1 MLMRMRG
8 SILIA
13 ALVMLT
19 CAPAQAQEWPT
30 KPVVFITPAAA
41 GNSPD
46 VATRIIADKLTQI
59 WKQQV
64 VVLNKPGAGGML
76 AAQAAAAVDK
86 DGYSLYAAQSSTFN
100 VLPVDQEGK
109 MPFDLAKTF
118 VAIGLVGEQPIAV
131 GVNKDVPVKTVAE
144 LIAFANK
151 TKDGML

>member
-1 MLMRMRG
+1 MFLRMGG
-8 SILIA
+8 SILIGV
-13 ALVMLT
+13 LVPRAG
-19 CAPAQAQEWPT
+19 APAQAQEWPT

-46 VATRIIADKLTQI
+46 VVTRIIADKLTQI

-64 VVLNKPGAGGML
+64 VVLNKPGAGGLL
-76 AAQAAAAVDK
+76 AAQSAANVEK

-118 VAIGLVGEQPIAV
+118 AAIGLVGEQPIAV
-131 GVNKDVPVKTVAE
+131 G
-144 LIAFANK
+144 
-151 TKDGML
+151 